1 MCLISAANVSIKS
14 LTSAIM
20 MCGVITICSLLPI
33 MSSVQ
38 AFDTETD
45 PVAFLPD
52 WQLSVSNLYSLDP
65 QFDEHGNIY
74 VAVTEDS
81 SVLDGV
87 KNLISSRGIHI
98 MKFDPNGTH
107 IYTESIGS
115 NSYCVSVSDSRCEI
129 NSFNLV
135 SEDTY
140 YIVASL
146 DGYVGNLQFSD
157 GTLLSL
163 SSSEDYT
170 LVAYHDKV
178 DSWTFTEL
186 TQEDQE
192 VSSVWIQVSINDNNE
207 LSVFRYVSES
217 NQYINHELRSYSS
230 SGGQWVRDFDNQ
242 MLNYQTNSWGS
253 FSEYG
258 YPSLM
263 TNDGQTTHI
272 LSLTDNHVKYDSQTI
287 QCNSQGSEYCYMWIS
302 INSNGVKTSS
312 VSVAHPLVIFT
323 KFEVINN
330 IAYMIGQA
338 DNFTSSSS
346 PDDTFFD
353 NQYQNYD
360 EPYTGIIASL
370 DSSGNWVY
378 HKSLGSISYNDWYR
392 VGWYNYYPATYL
404 SDGSLIIK
412 SYSRCTST
420 CIGTL
425 SYDGIDLDS
434 DVTTQTNYNFVILK
448 IDNQGNYVWHY
459 SVYSSSIDS
468 LGNVKYIT
476 TTDFSSY
483 SLHFVVGKDLRDN
496 MSTYSYNLNDW
507 HYAMFWID
515 NNDGTLL
522 DYEVISEDDFD
533 AGIGAAPVPVGI
545 SPLGGVLNWQF
556 GYYGVDW
563 DADDI
568 GILDNCPDA
577 YNPLQLDYDGDLEGD
592 ACDEDDD
599 NDMVNDIIDLC
610 QKGELSWLSNSLTD
624 HDGDGC
630 RDTFS
635 EDSDDDNDGYS
646 DPFDL
651 CPVGIVGV
659 GSDYD
664 EDGCK
669 DLEDLDDDDDGVFDG
684 SDSCP
689 NGNLDWISGTVT
701 DHDSDGCN
709 DAVEDLDDDN
719 DGILDLL
726 DACQKGETGWP
737 ANINTD
743 FDGDGCKD
751 SYEDEDDD
759 NDGILNSVDQCPQSN
774 GVTNSDGCAT
784 EQIFDS
790 NNGNGQNATVIYYV
804 CQQGSAIVT
813 DLSDCPNTD
822 NTTSNQQEN
831 SSQFYFICP
840 GGSSVVTDI
849 ANCPV
854 TNQTLQDE
862 KPANESQTNNQV
874 SSNNGQ
880 DNDSTDTMML
890 LFSGGA
896 FLLAIVAVM
905 IVLLRK
911 PPAYLPPSSTSQMM
925 IKQQPDIP
933 SIGSGEP
940 PSVNMVGN
948 LSDGYEWLEW
958 PENSGTNWY
967 RVEGQSGE
975 WSRYQN

>member
-1 MCLISAANVSIKS
+1 
-14 LTSAIM
+14 
-20 MCGVITICSLLPI
+20 MCGVMLTCSFLPI
-33 MSSVQ
+33 TSTVQ

-52 WQLSVSNLYSLDP
+52 WQLSISNLYSSDP
-65 QFDEHGNIY
+65 QFDEYGNIY
-74 VAVTEDS
+74 IAVTEDS
-81 SVLDGV
+81 SVLDGMT
-87 KNLISSRGIHI
+87 NLIISRGIHI
-98 MKFDPNGTH
+98 MKFSPEGLH
-107 IYTESIGS
+107 IYTESISSG
-115 NSYCVSVSDSRCEI
+115 NYCTSYSDSRCII
-129 NSFNLV
+129 NSFNLI

-140 YIVASL
+140 YLVASL
-146 DGYVGNLQFSD
+146 DGTVGNLQFSD
-157 GTLLSL
+157 SSSLSL
-163 SSSEDYT
+163 SSSGDYT

-186 TQEDQE
+186 TLEGE
-192 VSSVWIQVSINDNNE
+192 SISSSNEGWFQVSINDNNE
-207 LSVFRYVSES
+207 LFVFRYVSES
-217 NQYINHELRSYSS
+217 NAYINHELRSYSS

-242 MLNYQTNSWGS
+242 LLSYQSSSWGGS
-253 FSEYG
+253 SEYG
-258 YPSLM
+258 YKSLM
-263 TNDGQTTHI
+263 SNDGQTTHI
-272 LSLTDNHVKYDSQTI
+272 LALTDDHVKYDSQTI
-287 QCNSQGSEYCYMWIS
+287 QCNSQGSEYCYVWIS
-302 INSNGVKTSS
+302 INSNGVRTSS
-312 VSVAHPLVIFT
+312 VSVVHPLVTFT
-323 KFEVINN
+323 KFEVMNN
-330 IAYMIGQA
+330 RAYMIGYA

-360 EPYTGIIASL
+360 LRYTAIIASL

-378 HKSLGSISYNDWYR
+378 HESLGSLDDDVYMNFHDVDWYSSF
-392 VGWYNYYPATYL
+392 PSTYL

-412 SYSRCTST
+412 SYGSCNSGI
-420 CIGTL
+420 CAGL
-425 SYDGIDLDS
+425 QSYDGVNLDS
-434 DVTTQTNYNFVILK
+434 DATTQTPLNNVILK

-459 SVYSSSIDS
+459 SVYTSNTDS
-468 LGNVKYIT
+468 LDYVKT
-476 TTDFSSY
+476 VSSTDFSSY
-483 SLHFVVGKDLRDN
+483 SLHLVIGKNLRDN
-496 MSTYSYNLNDW
+496 MSTYGNDSNEW
-507 HYAMFWID
+507 YYGMFWID

-522 DYEVISEDDFD
+522 DHEIFSEDDYD
-533 AGIGAAPVPVGI
+533 NGIGAPIPVGI

-568 GILDNCPDA
+568 GIQDNCPDA
-577 YNPLQLDYDGDLEGD
+577 YNPLQLDYDSDLEGD

-659 GSDYD
+659 GNDYD

-790 NNGNGQNATVIYYV
+790 NNGNGQNNTVIYYV

-813 DLSDCPNTD
+813 DLRDCPNMD

-831 SSQFYFICP
+831 NSQFYFICP

-849 ANCPV
+849 VDCPV
-854 TNQTLQDE
+854 TNQTLEGDE
-862 KPANESQTNNQV
+862 PLNESEADDQV
-874 SSNNGQ
+874 SSNTGQ
-880 DNDSTDTMML
+880 DDDSTDIMVL

-896 FLLAIVAVM
+896 FLLAIIAVM

-911 PPAYLPPSSTSQMM
+911 PPAYLPPTHTSQVM
-925 IKQQPDIP
+925 IKQQPDLP
-933 SIGSGEP
+933 TMNAVEP
-940 PSVNMVGN
+940 PSVTMVGN

-967 RVEGQSGE
+967 RIEGQLVE